1 MCSPPPRTVAHCT
14 TEHGKGVIDTA
25 TKPAQFHQMAAAM
38 PPVRV
43 GTLVMLA
50 RQAMNIIAP
59 KVDHPGGGL
68 WDRVLHL
75 MELLL

>member
-1 MCSPPPRTVAHCT
+1 VCSPPPCTVAHCT

-25 TKPAQFHQMAAAM
+25 TRAAQFHQMVAAM

-43 GTLVMLA
+43 GTLDMLA
-50 RQAMNIIAP
+50 HQAMNIIAP
-59 KVDHPGGGL
+59 EMNRPGGGL
-68 WDRVLHL
+68 WDRALHL